1 MIDGQH
7 LVAVK
12 SNILFVDI
20 IKLVVNDNRSE
31 NKNDRNDKLENDKG
45 IAQP

>member
-12 SNILFVDI
+12 SDILFVDI
-20 IKLVVNDNRSE
+20 VKLVVDDNRSE
-31 NKNDRNDKLENDKG
+31 NKNDRNNELENDQR